1 MAPSIAELA
10 FSSETI
16 LDVSGT
22 AGDLGEG
29 GNIDIFGND
38 IDIESIGTLF

>member
-22 AGDLGEG
+22 AGSVDDG
-29 GNIDIFGND
+29 GNIDLFGND
-38 IDIESIGTLF
+38 IDIDSIGTLF